1 MAIIEEIATL
11 DNGAHRVVFGRIVWH
26 DNDRYFIKTDGETAV
41 IRPEELTQFLGKI
54 NAYLTTQKTLNG
66 KKDKSGI
73 STGKTDATQRVV
85 FQPSEHPPVKG
96 SDFTRGLNQ

>member
-26 DNDRYFIKTDGETAV
+26 DNDRFFIKTDGETAV
-41 IRPEELTQFLGKI
+41 LRPEEFIPFLAKM
-54 NAYLTTQKTLNG
+54 NAYIGGEYTLFRQ
-66 KKDKSGI
+66 KDKSGI

-96 SDFTRGLNQ
+96 SDVTRGLNQ